1 MAREQCPRCG
11 AQKHQLNK
19 CPTCGFQR
27 NQVYK
32 EQTSNL
38 KEAARERVGAHPK
51 KSKKSIKPKRKT
63 AKAGKLR
70 LIKRVIKDKNLFGI
84 WWTQKQKR

>member
-63 AKAGKLR
+63 AKAGKR
-70 LIKRVIKDKNLFGI
+70 LAGSIYYGLITRTMSREWHHVK
-84 WWTQKQKR
+84 